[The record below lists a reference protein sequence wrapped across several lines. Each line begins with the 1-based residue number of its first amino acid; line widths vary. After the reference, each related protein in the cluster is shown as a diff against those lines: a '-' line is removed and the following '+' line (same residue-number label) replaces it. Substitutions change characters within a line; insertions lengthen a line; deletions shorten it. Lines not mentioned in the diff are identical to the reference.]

1 MPISRWR
8 TPDRERLA
16 QEVFGRFLAGK
27 PLDELDQVTTKG
39 EWICAGLS
47 RRRRT
52 ESVPSTR
59 KLTAELSRT
68 FAEVLE
74 T

>member
-1 MPISRWR
+1 MNW
-8 TPDRERLA
+8 
-16 QEVFGRFLAGK
+16 G
-27 PLDELDQVTTKG
+27 QVTTKG